1 MTDIMAAIG
10 LKQLDRYPGLLARR
24 GEIIRRYDEMCDE
37 LGVKHLVHSGENFQS
52 SNHLYL
58 TRIPGVGDK
67 ERREIIISLA
77 ERGVNCNV
85 HYKPLPMMTAYRELG
100 WDIKDFPNAFDYY
113 CNLITLPLH
122 TKLSDEDVEY
132 VIENFKEVVGEYLK

>member
-1 MTDIMAAIG
+1 
-10 LKQLDRYPGLLARR
+10 
-24 GEIIRRYDEMCDE
+24 MCDE
-37 LGVKHLVHSGENFQS
+37 MGVKHLVHSGENFQS

-58 TRIPGVGDK
+58 SRVPGIGDR
-67 ERREIIISLA
+67 ERREIIVKLA

-122 TKLSDEDVEY
+122 TLLSDEDVEY
-132 VIENFKEVVGEYLK
+132 VIENFREVVGEYMK